1 MDTKKY
7 IESLEEKCL
16 GETFDATY
24 NDTNKI
30 ATYNNHID
38 DTILTIYYDESKNI
52 TISEFFD
59 NKYYTTV
66 AFKTKLNPD
75 EIVFYHTYFII
86 ETF

>member
-1 MDTKKY
+1 MNTKKY

-24 NDTNKI
+24 NEKNKI
-30 ATYNNHID
+30 AIYNNNID